1 MRDDLTLADL
11 LAVLVGASRAVQ
23 HSAALEG
30 SRTRVLDIVLDAFDR
45 IESHRCNSPQQPVQA
60 ARRDYGAV
68 MLNLERLRALQ
79 AVARHGSVVAA
90 AGELHV
96 TPSAISQQLTKL
108 ERELGQ
114 SLIERHGRGVRL
126 TPAADLLV
134 IRTGEILSLV
144 AKAQAELE
152 DRSCLVSGRLVL
164 GAFATAARDLTTQAV
179 RMLREQHA
187 GLEFAVHE
195 LEPPQAIAGLLAGDL
210 DLAVVQEWTN
220 SRLPRPAGLAL
231 TPLLDDVVDLAVPVN
246 SPLARVAEVELAS
259 LGTLDWIA
267 SPTGSLCHDWLRQT
281 LRERGYE
288 PRIVHTAAEVPNQ
301 VALVAAGLGLAVVP
315 RLGRLAQPGV
325 VFVPL
330 RPALQREVL
339 LAGRLDAARRPVI
352 RAATAAFEA
361 AARRVEA
368 RSVAGGTID
377 LRVDRRIDPDPVP
390 RPR

>member
-1 MRDDLTLADL
+1 
-11 LAVLVGASRAVQ
+11 
-23 HSAALEG
+23 
-30 SRTRVLDIVLDAFDR
+30 
-45 IESHRCNSPQQPVQA
+45 
-60 ARRDYGAV
+60 

-90 AGELHV
+90 AAELHV

-114 SLIERHGRGVRL
+114 ALIERHGRGVRL
-126 TPAADLLV
+126 TPAADQLV

-144 AKAQAELE
+144 AKAQAEVE
-152 DRSCLVSGRLVL
+152 DRSTVVGGRLVL
-164 GAFATAARDLTTQAV
+164 GAFPTAARDLTVHAV
-179 RMLREQHA
+179 RVLRARHP
-187 GLEFAVHE
+187 GLELAVHE
-195 LEPPQAIAGLLAGDL
+195 LEPSRAIAGLLAGDL

-231 TPLLDDVVDLAVPVN
+231 TPLLDDVVDLAVPAR
-246 SPLARVAEVELAS
+246 SPLAELASVELAS
-259 LGTLDWIA
+259 LGKVDWIA
-267 SPTGSLCHDWLRQT
+267 SPTGSVCHDWLRQT
-281 LRERGYE
+281 LREGGDE

-325 VFVPL
+325 AFIPL
-330 RPALQREVL
+330 RPALHREVL

-352 RAATAAFEA
+352 RAAVAAFEVA
-361 AARRVEA
+361 AERIGAAPR
-368 RSVAGGTID
+368 AGTTID
-377 LRVDRRIDPDPVP
+377 LRVARVDQDQVP

>member
-1 MRDDLTLADL
+1 
-11 LAVLVGASRAVQ
+11 
-23 HSAALEG
+23 
-30 SRTRVLDIVLDAFDR
+30 
-45 IESHRCNSPQQPVQA
+45 
-60 ARRDYGAV
+60 

-90 AGELHV
+90 AAELHV

-114 SLIERHGRGVRL
+114 SLIERHGRGIRL

-144 AKAQAELE
+144 ARAQAELE
-152 DRSCLVSGRLVL
+152 DRSTVVGGRLVL
-164 GAFATAARDLTTQAV
+164 GAFATAARDLTVQTV
-179 RMLREQHA
+179 RLLRARHP
-187 GLEFAVHE
+187 GLELAIHE

-220 SRLPRPAGLAL
+220 SRLPRPAGLSL
-231 TPLLDDVVDLAVPVN
+231 TPLLDDVVDLAVPAR
-246 SPLARVAEVELAS
+246 SPLADLPAVELAN
-259 LGTLDWIA
+259 LGTVDWIA

-281 LRERGYE
+281 LREGGSE

-330 RPALQREVL
+330 LPALHREVL
-339 LAGRLDAARRPVI
+339 LAGRLDTARRPVI

-361 AARRVEA
+361 AARRVED
-368 RSVAGGTID
+368 SVRATPPID
-377 LRVDRRIDPDPVP
+377 LRVDLRVDPDPVP